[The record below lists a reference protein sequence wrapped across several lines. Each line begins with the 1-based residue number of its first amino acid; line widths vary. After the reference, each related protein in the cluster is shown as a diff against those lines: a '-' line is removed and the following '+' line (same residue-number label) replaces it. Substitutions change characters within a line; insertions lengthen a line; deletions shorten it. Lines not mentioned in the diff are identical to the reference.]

1 MNFCSHC
8 GSDRLELKIPPLDSR
23 PRYVCVACGTIHYV
37 NPKVVVG
44 CLPVYEGRVLLCR
57 RSIEPRSGLW
67 NLPAGYLE
75 SGETAEEGA
84 RRETREEACADVEI
98 LRLHTLYNLPHIDQ
112 VYLFFL
118 ARLHQPTFGVGE
130 ETLEVG
136 LFAETEVPWQDI
148 AFSSTEF
155 ALRHYFAER
164 EARTVHLGRLV
175 R

>member
-8 GSDRLELKIPPLDSR
+8 GSDRLELKTPPLDSR
-23 PRYVCVACGTIHYV
+23 PRYVCAACGKVHYV

-44 CLPVYEGRVLLCR
+44 CLPVYENRVLLCR
-57 RSIEPRSGLW
+57 RSIEPRHGLW

-98 LRLHTLYNLPHIDQ
+98 LRLHTLYSLPHIDQ

-118 ARLHQPTFGVGE
+118 AKLHQPVFGVGE
-130 ETLEVG
+130 ETLEVD
-136 LFAETEVPWQDI
+136 LFTEAQIPWKDI

-155 ALRHYFAER
+155 ALRRFFAER
-164 EARTVHLGRLV
+164 EARTVHLGQLV